1 MLFFGRKLIK
11 IASNQIREK
20 DFRWVPYFV
29 MCTICQIY
37 LSLTHIQRFIHEI
50 YQMGTSKKIYIYV
63 YYKETSGLVLRIHV
77 SILLSVVVL
86 CYSKHERLRSC
97 WDCQLT

>member
-1 MLFFGRKLIK
+1 MVESVLRAFYLGKNFYMLFFGRKLIK

-37 LSLTHIQRFIHEI
+37 LSLTLIQRFIHDI
-50 YQMGTSKKIYIYV
+50 YQMGTIKKRYIC
-63 YYKETSGLVLRIHV
+63 
-77 SILLSVVVL
+77 LL
-86 CYSKHERLRSC
+86 
-97 WDCQLT
+97 

>member
-37 LSLTHIQRFIHEI
+37 LSLTLIQRFIHEI
-50 YQMGTSKKIYIYV
+50 YQMGTIKKDIYV
-63 YYKETSGLVLRIHV
+63 YYKETSGLVL
-77 SILLSVVVL
+77 
-86 CYSKHERLRSC
+86 
-97 WDCQLT
+97 